1 MVFHWTCAC
10 QQQLLSKDHCNEI
23 IYVIIMWLFIL
34 KSFSKD
40 FSPAVLLI
48 PHSHSV
54 PLTLVILYLITFS
67 SQRVLWEG
75 TYVWMGNLLITL
87 LGFLKDREPKRWKA
101 SLFVIVNSMQR
112 TFLNCSVNLWKI
124 VPVSV
129 EEIIT
134 GYKRKNSEWLL
145 RWKAH
150 RWKHSTVPIL
160 LEYGFRLVV
169 YILCIPLKE
178 KRDPQTYSKVYRIV
192 CSPFMSLSPSF
203 NNYNSLSSSFICT
216 SGHFPYSWI
225 ILKQIPDIMSCHLWY
240 FNMYF

>member
-67 SQRVLWEG
+67 SQRDLWEG
-75 TYVWMGNLLITL
+75 TYLWMGNLLITL

-150 RWKHSTVPIL
+150 RWKHRTVPIL
-160 LEYGFRLVV
+160 LETWELVLSWLQ
-169 YILCIPLKE
+169 IGGLHPMHPLKRKE
-178 KRDPQTYSKVYRIV
+178 R
-192 CSPFMSLSPSF
+192 LSNIFKSIQ
-203 NNYNSLSSSFICT
+203 NSMQPLHVPVI
-216 SGHFPYSWI
+216 
-225 ILKQIPDIMSCHLWY
+225 
-240 FNMYF
+240 